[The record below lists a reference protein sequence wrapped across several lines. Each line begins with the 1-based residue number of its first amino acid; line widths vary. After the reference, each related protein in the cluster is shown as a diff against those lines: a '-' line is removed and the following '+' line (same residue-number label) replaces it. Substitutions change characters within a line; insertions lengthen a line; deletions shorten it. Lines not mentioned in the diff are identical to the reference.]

1 MNNNNNK
8 TLLVFLTI
16 VATFGMVTIYSTT
29 TTTIQ
34 RAVAELSSDGA
45 ANITNTTN
53 TTHPLT
59 LGNPYYVEYDK
70 TTSQKAVVINGTT
83 NATEITFSGHGT
95 AKDIN
100 FTDNGNGLIIP
111 RDTKGSAVLLQ
122 GNINLT
128 TTSGDKASLDFKEL
142 GHVDA
147 NGMVKA
153 NGAAFFDPN
162 ATGRL
167 AYLSNTVSI
176 YTDEVDKAG
185 NGKVLAWEWNK

>member
-1 MNNNNNK
+1 MKNNNNNK
-8 TLLVFLTI
+8 TSLAIFFTI
-16 VATFGMVTIYSTT
+16 VATLGMLAASTT
-29 TTTIQ
+29 VQ
-34 RAVAELSSDGA
+34 RVMA
-45 ANITNTTN
+45 ALPSGTTN
-53 TTHPLT
+53 TMISLPLT
-59 LGNPYYVEYDK
+59 LGNPYYIEYDK
-70 TTSQKAVVINGTT
+70 TTSQKAVIINGTT
-83 NATEITFSGHGT
+83 HATEITFSGHGM

-128 TTSGDKASLDFKEL
+128 TTNGDKASLDFKEL

-162 ATGRL
+162 ATGKL

-176 YTDEVDKAG
+176 YTDEVDKTG

>member
-1 MNNNNNK
+1 M
-8 TLLVFLTI
+8 
-16 VATFGMVTIYSTT
+16 
-29 TTTIQ
+29 
-34 RAVAELSSDGA
+34 
-45 ANITNTTN
+45 
-53 TTHPLT
+53 
-59 LGNPYYVEYDK
+59 
-70 TTSQKAVVINGTT
+70 
-83 NATEITFSGHGT
+83 
-95 AKDIN
+95 
-100 FTDNGNGLIIP
+100 
-111 RDTKGSAVLLQ
+111 LLQ